1 MSEPLKFFL
10 VAGEPSGDLHGGN
23 LIHSIKNIEPNSS
36 FMGHGGNT
44 MRDAGMNIIEHSDS
58 LAIMGFLEVVKHLP
72 RMIKIMG
79 ETVKTISRAKPDRI
93 ILIDYPGFNLKL
105 AKNIFYLGIPIT
117 YFILPQA
124 WAWKEKRVE
133 TMKAVLDQTLSIFP
147 FEEEWYN
154 SKGLP
159 TTYVGHP
166 FTEQQHVDES
176 SKSFYQRHKL
186 TIAHPIL
193 VLLPGS
199 RQQEVDRHWPVFL
212 KTVAI
217 LRGIIPDLQIIVGKA
232 PNVKL
237 LNVPDN
243 FRVEQNARK
252 SMIVGTAALVS
263 SGTATLECAVE
274 GIPMIVCY
282 KLSSISWLIAKSMT
296 NVNYSSMVNL
306 IADEE
311 LVPEFLQNE
320 MKPENIVT
328 ALTPLLDTKSKKR
341 ETMLKGFDK
350 VRKSLG
356 IPGVYDRAAEAII
369 TKIKHRYD

>member
-44 MRDAGMNIIEHSDS
+44 MRDAGMNIIEHSDN

-105 AKNIFYLGIPIT
+105 AKNIFRLGIPIT

-133 TMKAVLDQTLSIFP
+133 TMKTVLDQTLSIFP

-166 FTEQQHVDES
+166 FTEYQHVDES
-176 SKSFYQRHKL
+176 SKSFYQSHKL
-186 TIAHPIL
+186 TIERPIL

-212 KTVAI
+212 KTVSV
-217 LRGIIPDLQIIVGKA
+217 LRGFIPDLQIIVGKA

-252 SMIVGTAALVS
+252 AMIVGTAALVS

-274 GIPMIVCY
+274 GTPMIVCY

-306 IADEE
+306 IANEKI
-311 LVPEFLQNE
+311 VPEFLQNE

-341 ETMLKGFDK
+341 ETMLDGFDK
-350 VRKSLG
+350 IRKSLG

-369 TKIKHRYD
+369 TKTKHRYD

>member
-10 VAGEPSGDLHGGN
+10 VAGEPSGDIHGGN
-23 LIHSIKNIEPNSS
+23 LIHSIKNIEPKSS

-44 MRDAGMNIIEHSDS
+44 MLDAGMNIIEHSDS
-58 LAIMGFLEVVKHLP
+58 LAIMGFLEVLKHLP
-72 RMIKIMG
+72 RMKRIM
-79 ETVKTISRAKPDRI
+79 EKTVKTISHAKPDRI
-93 ILIDYPGFNLKL
+93 ILIDYPGFNLRL
-105 AKNIFYLGIPIT
+105 AKNISHLGIPIT

-133 TMKAVLDQTLSIFP
+133 TMKAVLDQALSIFP

-154 SKGLP
+154 SKGLH

-166 FTEQQHVDES
+166 FTEHQHVDES
-176 SKSFYQRHKL
+176 SKSFYQRHQL
-186 TIAHPIL
+186 TIEHPIL

-212 KTVAI
+212 KTVTI
-217 LRGIIPDLQIIVGKA
+217 LMGFIPNLQIIVGKA

-237 LNVPDN
+237 LNIPDD
-243 FRVEQNARK
+243 FKVEENARK
-252 SMIVGTAALVS
+252 AMIVGTAALVS

-274 GIPMIVCY
+274 MTPMIVCY
-282 KLSSISWLIAKSMT
+282 KLSYISWLMAKFMT

-306 IADEE
+306 IANEE

-320 MKPENIVT
+320 MKPKNIVT

-341 ETMLKGFDK
+341 ETMLNGFDK
-350 VRKSLG
+350 VRKNLG
-356 IPGVYDRAAEAII
+356 IPGVYDRAADAII
-369 TKIKHRYD
+369 TKTKFGND

>member
-36 FMGHGGNT
+36 FMGHGGNA

-105 AKNIFYLGIPIT
+105 ATNIFRLGIPIT

-124 WAWKEKRVE
+124 WAWKKKRVE
-133 TMKAVLDQTLSIFP
+133 TMKAVLDQALSIFP

-166 FTEQQHVDES
+166 FTEHQHVDES

-186 TIAHPIL
+186 TIEHSIL

-212 KTVAI
+212 KTVSV
-217 LRGIIPDLQIIVGKA
+217 LRGLIPDLQIIVGKA

-252 SMIVGTAALVS
+252 AMMRL
-263 SGTATLECAVE
+263 
-274 GIPMIVCY
+274 
-282 KLSSISWLIAKSMT
+282 W
-296 NVNYSSMVNL
+296 
-306 IADEE
+306 
-311 LVPEFLQNE
+311 FLQE
-320 MKPENIVT
+320 
-328 ALTPLLDTKSKKR
+328 PLL
-341 ETMLKGFDK
+341 
-350 VRKSLG
+350 
-356 IPGVYDRAAEAII
+356 
-369 TKIKHRYD
+369 

>member
-105 AKNIFYLGIPIT
+105 ATNIFRLGIPIT

-124 WAWKEKRVE
+124 WAWKKKRVE
-133 TMKAVLDQTLSIFP
+133 TMKAVLDQALSIFP

-166 FTEQQHVDES
+166 FTEHQHVDES

-186 TIAHPIL
+186 TIEHSIL

-212 KTVAI
+212 KTVSV
-217 LRGIIPDLQIIVGKA
+217 LRGFIPDLQIIVGKA

-252 SMIVGTAALVS
+252 AMMVGTAALVS

-274 GIPMIVCY
+274 GTPMVVCY

-306 IADEE
+306 IANKE

-341 ETMLKGFDK
+341 ETMLDGFDK
-350 VRKSLG
+350 IRKSLG
-356 IPGVYDRAAEAII
+356 IPGVYDRAAKAII
-369 TKIKHRYD
+369 TKTKHRYD